1 MSKTG
6 NSLLSLTAVAGG
18 AIGAN
23 RFVGFDDNQAS
34 VQGQKVKGVAEYS
47 ATAAGQPIAVTA
59 KGTSI
64 VEAGGAFAV
73 GDPIISDNQGRA
85 IVGAPLAV
93 AAGET
98 PVTSSAANGSILTG
112 SGGADF
118 LIGHA
123 LQAAS
128 AAGQFVEILLK

>member
-18 AIGAN
+18 VIAAN

-34 VQGQKVKGVAEYS
+34 AQGQKVKGVAEYA
-47 ATAAGQPIAVTA
+47 ATAAGQAIAVTA
-59 KGTSI
+59 KGTAV
-64 VEAGGAFAV
+64 VESGGAFAV
-73 GDPIISDNQGRA
+73 GDAIISDSQGRA
-85 IVGAPLAV
+85 IVGASLAV
-93 AAGET
+93 AAGAT
-98 PVTSSAANGSILTG
+98 AVTSSAANGSILVG
-112 SGGADF
+112 SGGPDF
-118 LIGHA
+118 LVGHA